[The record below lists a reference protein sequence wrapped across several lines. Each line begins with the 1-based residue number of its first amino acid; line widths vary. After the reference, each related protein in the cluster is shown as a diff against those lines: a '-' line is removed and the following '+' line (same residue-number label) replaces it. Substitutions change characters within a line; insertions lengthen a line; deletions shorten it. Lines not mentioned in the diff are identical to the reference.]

1 VSARYGGERFS
12 VGASLV
18 SVGAR
23 ADSDFVGIGLT
34 SNEAYTRVD
43 ARVHARLVRGLWAY
57 VVAENLFDEQ
67 YEEVLGYPAL
77 GRSVRVGLRFR
88 SLERARP

>member
-1 VSARYGGERFS
+1 MRVGE
-12 VGASLV
+12 
-18 SVGAR
+18 R

-43 ARVHARLVRGLWAY
+43 ARLHARIVGGLSAY
-57 VVAENLFDEQ
+57 LVAENLFDQQ

-77 GRSVRVGLRFR
+77 GRSVRLGLRFR
-88 SLERARP
+88 SQDGARP